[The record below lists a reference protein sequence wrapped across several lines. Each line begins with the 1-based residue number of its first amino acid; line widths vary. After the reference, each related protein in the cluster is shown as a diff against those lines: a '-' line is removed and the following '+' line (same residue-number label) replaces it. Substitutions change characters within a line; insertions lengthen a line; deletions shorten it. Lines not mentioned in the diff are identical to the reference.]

1 MGNFHQKFIMLS
13 LLWGNPEVGG
23 DDIMQFCI
31 RKIPM
36 KIAQAVFLFIC
47 NLGKRAYSMID
58 MKVSHCLNDRLE
70 TANW

>member
-1 MGNFHQKFIMLS
+1 
-13 LLWGNPEVGG
+13 
-23 DDIMQFCI
+23 MQFCI

-70 TANW
+70 TGNW